1 MRIDGVSEETNAD
14 GEVTSTFEYFRQPE
28 EELESGIGTTDI
40 RPDATELPKDMV
52 RSPPFCSM
60 QSTCVAPDVVHAPL
74 RVADGPRQALAA
86 PLGADQGNG
95 QRPLLNYDL
104 CDSYGGN
111 KEGNMGSRDEFRFCY
126 HPNLYS
132 QSCDWPLQIC
142 PLSYLPL
149 LISAPTKLQ
158 GWS

>member
-40 RPDATELPKDMV
+40 RPDVADLSEDMARSLPF
-52 RSPPFCSM
+52 RSMCG
-60 QSTCVAPDVVHAPL
+60 L
-74 RVADGPRQALAA
+74 RVVSLTTHRSGVAGGPCQALAA

-104 CDSYGGN
+104 CESYRGN
-111 KEGNMGSRDEFRFCY
+111 KGGNMGSGDEFRFCY
-126 HPNLYS
+126 NQNLYS
-132 QSCDWPLQIC
+132 
-142 PLSYLPL
+142 
-149 LISAPTKLQ
+149 
-158 GWS
+158 